1 MLKSKLAYKM
11 LDKNIK
17 SITELSKQ
25 INISRDTLT
34 KLYNNDRVG
43 TVGLN
48 IIDKLC
54 EYFNCN
60 LSELVEYIPN
70 TEIISQD

>member
-54 EYFNCN
+54 EHFNCN
-60 LSELVEYIPN
+60 LSELIEYIPN